1 MEQKRMQLTK
11 AEIELKV
18 KIVKSMKRSGFK
30 VNPHLRL
37 PQKDRETFKRI
48 QRNAKAAQISE
59 HKNFLVKFLK
69 TAREFCRDGCE
80 IVPGDIRL
88 DLREVRPNSLE
99 TRLFRWW
106 NLTWWSMPYQRAYG
120 RQMRFIIWDVAHD
133 NPFGLILLQSPL
145 LHMKARDDH
154 LKLPRE
160 HLDYW
165 ANMSMNAQRVGAL
178 PHTTTL

>member
-18 KIVKSMKRSGFK
+18 KIVKSMKRSRFK

-80 IVPGDIRL
+80 IVPDDIRL

-99 TRLFRWW
+99 TRHVPVVEPDLVEHAVPKGVRQADEVHH
-106 NLTWWSMPYQRAYG
+106 LG
-120 RQMRFIIWDVAHD
+120 R
-133 NPFGLILLQSPL
+133 
-145 LHMKARDDH
+145 
-154 LKLPRE
+154 
-160 HLDYW
+160 
-165 ANMSMNAQRVGAL
+165 GA
-178 PHTTTL
+178 